1 MLAPANPPCNF
12 CRLWFLAVFLHA
24 IVVSAQIRA
33 QQTQVPGAAGIA
45 PSPRACGC
53 ADGRRFPIG
62 ASMFAK
68 NSARVVITGFRPDL
82 HASTRGGKPA
92 PCTDL
97 VVLGQAVQLARAQ
110 DGRPFL
116 KRQSLKRGIIHGIC
130 DTKIQFGQAKKTY
143 DFFADDGAA
152 ITLTEKDVGLTSI
165 LENSIGP
172 GISAPDQPF
181 QLAAEEKEMSRSKNL
196 TG

>member
-62 ASMFAK
+62 ASMFGK
-68 NSARVVITGFRPDL
+68 NSARVVMTGVRPDL
-82 HASTRGGKPA
+82 AASTPGGKPA
-92 PCTDL
+92 PRTR
-97 VVLGQAVQLARAQ
+97 LAIVR
-110 DGRPFL
+110 
-116 KRQSLKRGIIHGIC
+116 
-130 DTKIQFGQAKKTY
+130 
-143 DFFADDGAA
+143 
-152 ITLTEKDVGLTSI
+152 
-165 LENSIGP
+165 
-172 GISAPDQPF
+172 
-181 QLAAEEKEMSRSKNL
+181 
-196 TG
+196 

>member
-1 MLAPANPPCNF
+1 MLAPANPPRKF

-24 IVVSAQIRA
+24 IFLSAQIPA
-33 QQTQVPGAAGIA
+33 QRTQATSATGVAPGT
-45 PSPRACGC
+45 RACGC
-53 ADGRRFPIG
+53 VDGRRFPIG

-82 HASTRGGKPA
+82 PASTPGGKPV

-130 DTKIQFGQAKKTY
+130 DTKIQFGQAEKTY
-143 DFFADDGAA
+143 DFLDDHGSA
-152 ITLTEKDVGLTSI
+152 IPLTEKDMSLRSI
-165 LENSIGP
+165 LENSIDA
-172 GISAPDQPF
+172 GISAPDEASQV
-181 QLAAEEKEMSRSKNL
+181 AAEEKEMSRSKNL